1 MKKIFLII
9 TCIVQFVVF
18 AQEVKFEAR
27 TQKDTYAL
35 NEKIL
40 LSYLINND
48 GDDFEPPNFEGFRVE
63 GPSINKGNQSSIT
76 IINGKMTSKRE
87 IYTQI
92 NYYLTPKNKG
102 TFTIQPAKIQYEG
115 TVYKSNPVSIR
126 IVDAMEMPR
135 DPNDPLAQV
144 GEGVFLVADVSKQN
158 PFVNEPVTVVY
169 KVYFD
174 PRYGVNNVRETANP
188 AYNGFWSQYQD
199 MKNLKAVL
207 SKYNGKDYA
216 MVEWRKV
223 ILYPL
228 EAGNKNLDP
237 LTITMDVNVPVRRT
251 SYSDSPYQTVRKT
264 ISAGAK
270 TISVKPL
277 PEANKPSDFK
287 GAVGDFTFKVV
298 PSKNQV
304 RYGESLDLVVEVSG
318 KGNLKLFEL
327 PKLELPTVFDVFEPK
342 HNEEVNTPLSG
353 MIGKISDTYT
363 IVPQSKGKYPI
374 KPLAFSYFDLKT
386 NSYKTI
392 TSEEFIVEVIDGP
405 GLATVASNDPEK
417 QDITKSE
424 TFQFI
429 NRKTNFESINKS
441 TPFGSTIYYSLLLLP
456 LCFIPILF
464 IVKRKTDEYV
474 SDEHGNR
481 IRMNN
486 KLAKKYLGEAKKQLG
501 NKVPFYL
508 AIEKALHNFLKAKL
522 NIETSEMDKENIQ
535 LLLLQK
541 NASHESIANFI
552 NTMKSA
558 EFARYAPSSDD
569 TMKMDFEK
577 AVESISLLEKELTQ
591 TKNLI

>member
-9 TCIVQFVVF
+9 AFISQFVAF
-18 AQEVKFEAR
+18 AQEVKFEAK
-27 TQKDTYAL
+27 TQKSAYAL

-40 LSYLINND
+40 LSYSINND
-48 GDDFEPPNFEGFRVE
+48 GDNFEAPKFDGFKVE
-63 GPSINKGNQSSIT
+63 GPYINKGNQSSIT
-76 IINGKMTSKRE
+76 IVNGKMTSKRE
-87 IYTQI
+87 IFTQL
-92 NYYLTPKNKG
+92 NFVLTPKSKG
-102 TFTIQPAKIQYEG
+102 TFTIQPATIEYEG
-115 TVYKSNPVSIR
+115 NVYKSNAVVVR
-126 IVDAMEMPR
+126 IVDAVQMPS

-144 GEGVFLVADVSKQN
+144 GEGVFLVADVSKQS
-158 PFVNEPVTVVY
+158 PYVNEPVTVIY
-169 KVYFD
+169 RVYFD
-174 PRYGVNNVRETANP
+174 PRYGVNNVRETENP
-188 AYNGFWSQYQD
+188 AYNGFWSQFQD

-207 SKYNGKDYA
+207 SQYNGKDYA

-228 EAGNKNLDP
+228 EAGSKNLDP

-251 SYSDSPYQTVRKT
+251 SPFDDPYKTVKKT
-264 ISAGAK
+264 ISAGAR
-270 TISVKPL
+270 TINVKPL
-277 PEANKPSDFK
+277 PEANKPIDFK
-287 GAVGDFTFKVV
+287 GAVGDFSFKVV

-304 RYGESLDLVVEVSG
+304 KFGESLDINVEVSG

-327 PKLELPTVFDVFEPK
+327 PKLEFPTAFDVFEPK
-342 HNEEVNTPLSG
+342 HSEEVNTPLSG
-353 MIGKISDTYT
+353 MVGKISDTYT
-363 IVPQSKGKYPI
+363 IVPQAKGKYPI
-374 KPLAFSYFDLKT
+374 KPLVFSYFDLKS

-417 QDITKSE
+417 QDITKNE

-429 NRKTNFESINKS
+429 NRKTNFEPIDKPS
-441 TPFGSTIYYSLLLLP
+441 PFGSTLYYSLLILP

-481 IRMNN
+481 VRLNN
-486 KLAKKYLGEAKKQLG
+486 KLAKKYLGQAKKELG

-522 NIETSEMDKENIQ
+522 HIETSEMDKENIEQ
-535 LLLLQK
+535 LLLQK
-541 NASHESIANFI
+541 NASQESVSNFI
-552 NTMKSA
+552 NLMKSA

-569 TMKMDFEK
+569 TMKSDFDR
-577 AVESISLLEKELTQ
+577 AVESISELEKQLTQ
-591 TKNLI
+591 TKSV